1 MYKIM
6 KWLTIWIFVW
16 MAFFSIVEKLK
27 ANEIYMTQSGA
38 DVTVTITQDGEN
50 NRVST
55 KSTAASNATAVG
67 KNQTYTFTQTG
78 DDNKIGLYKH
88 YRGSDGQSSGTMT
101 AVQTGDGLIMYLDNH
116 GDNNNFTTSQI
127 HNNAI
132 MDLEIDYSD
141 NTVIAKQRCSIAS
154 CVQDRMILNV
164 RGTDNNIKMGQG
176 YTMNNSG
183 NFVYDGDEDG
193 GHYMD
198 GLIVGNR
205 NVLNMGQKSSNSS
218 SGHDAD
224 VNING
229 DDNVVNVK
237 QEHNSSKDLTLTIN
251 NDDNE
256 VDIHQQKNWS
266 HSANITLGGNY
277 GTDLSLTQ
285 GNNNTSQAQ
294 SYSLNQNCQTSNGCS
309 VTVTQY

>member
-1 MYKIM
+1 MYKFM
-6 KWLTIWIFVW
+6 KWFTIWLFVW
-16 MAFFSIVEKLK
+16 MMLYSIVDKAK

-55 KSTAASNATAVG
+55 KSTAASAATAAG

-78 DDNKIGLYKH
+78 DGNKIGLYKH
-88 YRGSDGQSSGTMT
+88 YYGSDGQSSGTMT

-127 HNNAI
+127 HNNAT
-132 MDLEIDYSD
+132 MDLEIDYND

-176 YTMNNSG
+176 YQIDSGG
-183 NFVYDGDEDG
+183 NFVYDNDEDG
-193 GHYMD
+193 GHYMN
-198 GLIVGNR
+198 GLIVGND
-205 NVLNMGQKSSNSS
+205 NVLTMSQKSSNNS
-218 SGHDAD
+218 SGHDAA
-224 VNING
+224 VVIRG
-229 DDNVVNVK
+229 DDNVVKVN
-237 QEHNSSKDLTLTIN
+237 QEHNGSKDVSLTIN

-256 VDIHQQKNWS
+256 VDIHQKKNHS

-294 SYSLNQNCQTSNGCS
+294 SYSLNQNCQTSGGCS